1 MKTLAW
7 WFRIVGIVYVALGV
21 TFVPFINTGR
31 VETLV
36 PGFDG
41 AVDGPAWNGFV
52 DYLFMFGLEEIVL
65 GVFLIAVAS
74 IRPSRYAPLVW
85 LLVAF
90 SVIRGIGHD
99 IYMIAS
105 GYSLVNNLVFIA
117 LHLTI
122 IVSGVLILRRARRLE
137 GNAAQSS
144 GEISAPIERVT
155 QSR

>member
-7 WFRIVGIVYVALGV
+7 WFRIVGLVYVVLGV
-21 TFVPFINTGR
+21 TFIPFINTTR

-41 AVDGPAWNGFV
+41 AVDGTAWNGFV

-74 IRPSRYAPLVW
+74 LRPSRYAPLVW

-99 IYMIAS
+99 VYMIAN

-117 LHLTI
+117 LHLAI
-122 IVSGVLILRRARRLE
+122 IVSGVLIVRRARRLTSD
-137 GNAAQSS
+137 GAQGASNT
-144 GEISAPIERVT
+144 PIERVT

>member
-7 WFRIVGIVYVALGV
+7 WFRIVGLIYLALGV
-21 TFVPFINTGR
+21 TFIPSINSGR

-41 AVDGPAWNGFV
+41 AVGGPAWNGFV

-65 GVFLIAVAS
+65 GAFLIAVAS
-74 IRPSRYAPLVW
+74 MRPARHAPLVW

-99 IYMIAS
+99 LYMIAS
-105 GYSLVNNLVFIA
+105 GYSIITNLVFVA
-117 LHLTI
+117 LHGVI
-122 IVSGVLILRRARRLE
+122 IVSGVIIVRRATRLAPQAPE
-137 GNAAQSS
+137 SS
-144 GEISAPIERVT
+144 NTLIDRAT
-155 QSR
+155 QAL

>member
-7 WFRIVGIVYVALGV
+7 WFRIVGLIYLALGV
-21 TFVPFINTGR
+21 TFIPSINSGR

-41 AVDGPAWNGFV
+41 AVGGPAWNGFV

-65 GVFLIAVAS
+65 GAFLIAVAS
-74 IRPSRYAPLVW
+74 MRPARYAPLVW

-99 IYMIAS
+99 LYMIAS
-105 GYSLVNNLVFIA
+105 GYSIITNLVFVA
-117 LHLTI
+117 LHGAI
-122 IVSGVLILRRARRLE
+122 IVSGVIIVRRATRLAPQAPE
-137 GNAAQSS
+137 SS
-144 GEISAPIERVT
+144 NTLIDRAT
-155 QSR
+155 QAL

>member
-7 WFRIVGIVYVALGV
+7 WFRIVGLVYVVLGV
-21 TFVPFINTGR
+21 TFIPIINTGR
-31 VETLV
+31 VEMLV

-65 GVFLIAVAS
+65 GAFLIAVAS
-74 IRPSRYAPLVW
+74 VRPARYAPLVW

-99 IYMIAS
+99 LYMIAS
-105 GYSLVNNLVFIA
+105 GYSVVTNLVFVS
-117 LHLTI
+117 LHVAI
-122 IVSGVLILRRARRLE
+122 IVSGLLILRRARRLE
-137 GNAAQSS
+137 GRPTTQESS
-144 GEISAPIERVT
+144 STLIERAT